1 MDEMKTGAD
10 TVKRLNRIAGQVGG
24 VARMIE
30 DGRYCIDVLNQLR
43 AIKSG
48 ITKVESQVLKNH
60 AASCVQ
66 TAIASGDEAE
76 QARVFGELV
85 DLMEKRG

>member
-1 MDEMKTGAD
+1 MDEMKTSAD

-48 ITKVESQVLKNH
+48 IAKVESQVLKNH

-66 TAIASGDEAE
+66 AAIASGDEAE
-76 QARVFGELV
+76 QTRVFGELV